1 MHAPRYTTC
10 ASKLQLQQARCLSLP
25 PSLPSRSLLASC
37 FHSSLLSLSLSFV
50 SFFSLTHALSLS
62 LFRGLTCTFLLRL
75 AKLVGNSGLLNNSLC
90 GLAEMRARVLTQG
103 YFAKLPA
110 RCHTPRVTA
119 TETSLFRRRRFH
131 IHLLLSRGKKH
142 LTHRVPM
149 TAEEP
154 RRKTIYVSLSR

>member
-25 PSLPSRSLLASC
+25 PSLLARSLPLASTLYCSLFLYPSSLSSRSL
-37 FHSSLLSLSLSFV
+37 
-50 SFFSLTHALSLS
+50 TLS

-119 TETSLFRRRRFH
+119 TETSLFRRRRRRFH

-154 RRKTIYVSLSR
+154 RQKTIYVSLSR